1 MYRPDLP
8 WRRALLAVT
17 ATTVLLA
24 AITTPGLATGLPGSR
39 TVTPL
44 TTGSPTLPPATPG
57 CSARPSTVTY
67 RYASPSVLTFAYS
80 TPGVPDCR
88 GSVRT
93 IVIYLDAAGTRPVAL
108 VTTPANSTAG
118 NVKFENLEP
127 GTDYY
132 YRVLTGEPSIDRRIQ
147 GPVTT
152 QPAGTRPPGV
162 VCDVFGGIATVSA
175 RTATSASFTY
185 SAPGALGCDLP
196 GHPWLST
203 RLTVW
208 ADPDGT
214 VEAARTS
221 AAPGSISGVL
231 TVTGLTPGTDYYY
244 RFDVLG
250 AFAQDR
256 TIYPVSTGA
265 GATPTPSLGAATR

>member
-1 MYRPDLP
+1 MHRSGLL
-8 WRRALLAVT
+8 WRRAMLAIT

-24 AITTPGLATGLPGSR
+24 VVVAPGIATDLTTSQSAS
-39 TVTPL
+39 PL
-44 TTGSPTLPPATPG
+44 TTGSSTTPPATSG
-57 CSARPSTVTY
+57 CESRPSTVTY
-67 RYASPSVLTFAYS
+67 RYASPTVLTFAYS

-93 IVIYLDAAGTRPVAL
+93 VVLYREAAGTQPVTL
-108 VTTPANSTAG
+108 ITTPANSTAG
-118 NVKFENLEP
+118 NVNLDGLEP
-127 GTDYY
+127 GTNYY

-152 QPAGTRPPGV
+152 QPAGTPRPGV
-162 VCDVFGGIATVSA
+162 VCDVFGGVAQVSA

-185 SAPGALGCDLP
+185 YAPGALGCNLP

-203 RLTVW
+203 RLTIW
-208 ADPDGT
+208 ADPDGA
-214 VEAARTS
+214 VEVARTS

-231 TVTGLTPGTDYYY
+231 TVTGLTPGADYYY

-256 TIYPVSTGA
+256 NIYPVDTA
-265 GATPTPSLGAATR
+265 GGSTPTPSARTAIQ